1 MVNTILIIVSVCII
15 VAFIVIKSIEQ
26 LKINAYWKSREESA
40 EMGDADAKFR
50 FAESCANVCMVN
62 KAFKWYKRA
71 ADLNH
76 GDASYRLSM
85 CYLIGLNVIEKNHE
99 FASLCFA
106 KALLLNSPRAYN
118 QLGNY
123 YWKGLGGVVQSN
135 EEALKCYNYAASQ
148 GLAAAQYNLG
158 CCYKHG
164 VGVCQSETESKKWF
178 KLAADQGYDYMPMT
192 IFDDPTCEMFSYS
205 GCK

>member
-26 LKINAYWKSREESA
+26 SKINAYWKSREESA

-50 FAESCANVCMVN
+50 FAESCANVCMKH
-62 KAFKWYKRA
+62 KAFKWYKCA

-85 CYLIGLNVIEKNHE
+85 CYLLGLNVVEINQILAE
-99 FASLCFA
+99 LCFT
-106 KALLLNSPRAYN
+106 KAILLNSPRAYN
-118 QLGNY
+118 HKGEY
-123 YWKGLGGVVQSN
+123 YRKGFGGLIQSN
-135 EEALKCYNYAASQ
+135 EEAFKCYYYAASQ

-158 CCYKHG
+158 CCCRDG

-178 KLAADQGYDYMPMT
+178 KLAADQGYDYPPLT
-192 IFDDPTCEMFSYS
+192 FNDDPSCEMFSYS